1 MKHRTLYQTIV
12 VASCLCMTM
21 NAAGQT
27 TPAEKKKSIFTDTKF
42 SGYLM
47 SEYQYSNPKGAEN
60 NSFNIRMARMSLE
73 GRILND
79 FYWKTQ
85 IQFNGNTATLG
96 QSPRVVDVLAEWQ
109 KYSYFK
115 VRFGQFKRA
124 FTFENP
130 IHPITQGFMSFGQNI
145 LKLSGFSDRTGEH
158 SSNGRDIGI
167 QVQGDFL
174 KNAAGRD
181 LLHYQVGVYN
191 GQGINTKDLDQR
203 KDVIGGLW
211 VMPVKGMRIGV
222 FGWTGSYARK
232 GSYTL
237 VDEQTHQPVLDTNG
251 KAQTVSGLQVVERN
265 RYAVSGEYLV
275 NDWTF
280 RSEYIHSQGYGFKTT
295 HNTREDAAKADI
307 NYAAGDKADGFYA
320 LVIAPVVKKKL
331 HVKAR
336 YDMYRPQADWNTS
349 KTQYEVGV
357 NYTLSGNL
365 IFSGEY
371 AWVNDRS
378 LEKHNYSLVDFQVSV
393 KF

>member
-27 TPAEKKKSIFTDTKF
+27 TPTEKKKSIFTETKF

-167 QVQGDFL
+167 QIQGDFL

-237 VDEQTHQPVLDTNG
+237 VDEQTHQPVLDTTG
-251 KAQTVSGLQVVERN
+251 KTPVS
-265 RYAVSGEYLV
+265 Y
-275 NDWTF
+275 
-280 RSEYIHSQGYGFKTT
+280 T
-295 HNTREDAAKADI
+295 HLTLPTI
-307 NYAAGDKADGFYA
+307 
-320 LVIAPVVKKKL
+320 L
-331 HVKAR
+331 
-336 YDMYRPQADWNTS
+336 
-349 KTQYEVGV
+349 EV
-357 NYTLSGNL
+357 
-365 IFSGEY
+365 
-371 AWVNDRS
+371 
-378 LEKHNYSLVDFQVSV
+378 
-393 KF
+393 